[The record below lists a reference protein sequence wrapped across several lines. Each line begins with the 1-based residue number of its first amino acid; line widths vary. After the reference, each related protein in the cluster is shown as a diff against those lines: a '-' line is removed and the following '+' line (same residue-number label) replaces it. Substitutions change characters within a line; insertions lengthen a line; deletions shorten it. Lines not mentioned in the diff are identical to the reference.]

1 MSPVFAARRRAE
13 EFNLL
18 VEDASTG
25 DLRDARYT
33 EFLELVGALRSTP
46 PVEARPEFVASL
58 RDRLMAEAEV
68 ALAKVPTVAS
78 SSVHDRLTVAPRRTA
93 RERRFAVAIG
103 SVAIV
108 GATTSMAV
116 ASQSA
121 LPGDM
126 LYPLKRAIEN
136 AHAGFSVDDS
146 SKGSTLL
153 ANASGRLDEVDA
165 LTRKGDDAET
175 IADTLSTFSSQ
186 ASEASDLLIADY
198 QNTGH
203 EASIIELRDF
213 TSSAMTSLSDLEAVV
228 PVGARG
234 ALITAARILVQIDD
248 QAQSLC
254 GDCGTGIGILPSFV
268 TAAAPDP
275 FKAVSNTFSIVT
287 SGGHKAHHPAKQHAQ
302 PATEPVTEPP
312 ADTSTDPVTT
322 VTNPVTTGD
331 QTDGTGQHHHHNGP
345 VSTTIDS
352 LLGGGGEESTVTST
366 ANGVGDVLEG
376 VSDGVGDVLGG
387 VLGTTP

>member
-1 MSPVFAARRRAE
+1 VPS
-13 EFNLL
+13 
-18 VEDASTG
+18 S
-25 DLRDARYT
+25 RD
-33 EFLELVGALRSTP
+33 
-46 PVEARPEFVASL
+46 
-58 RDRLMAEAEV
+58 
-68 ALAKVPTVAS
+68 
-78 SSVHDRLTVAPRRTA
+78 HDPLTVAPRPTA

-103 SVAIV
+103 RDAID
-108 GATTSMAV
+108 GATNSMAV
-116 ASQSA
+116 ATQSA

-146 SKGSTLL
+146 SKGTTLL
-153 ANASGRLDEVDA
+153 ANASGRLDEVNA
-165 LTRKGDDAET
+165 LSRKGDDAET

-213 TSSAMTSLSDLEAVV
+213 TSAAMTSLSDLEAVV
-228 PVGARG
+228 PEGARG
-234 ALITAARILVQIDD
+234 ALITAAQILVQIDD

-268 TAAAPDP
+268 TAAASDP

-287 SGGHKAHHPAKQHAQ
+287 TGGHKAHHPAKQHPQ
-302 PATEPVTEPP
+302 QSTEEVVTPP
-312 ADTSTDPVTT
+312 TEEQSGDPVTS
-322 VTNPVTTGD
+322 VTNPVTPGDSTG
-331 QTDGTGQHHHHNGP
+331 GTGHHGDHNGP
-345 VSTTIDS
+345 VSNTLHG
-352 LLGGGGEESTVTST
+352 LLGGGGGDDTVTST
-366 ANGVGDVLEG
+366 ANDVGDVLEG
-376 VSDGVGDVLGG
+376 VGDGVGNVLGG